1 MCRPRSAPTRPR
13 LCRDAGSSVGAS
25 STGCWAGRC
34 ADAAGTCAGASGR
47 SPDAAAGQG
56 AVRVRADRG
65 RRAAVRGSWGYAP
78 RDATGQCGLAPP
90 RTHSPRTGHPGV
102 VTGSGL
108 STHGEL
114 RPRGAW
120 RHGQQAGGGACQAS
134 GEGGGGETRCVVRV
148 RCRQRG
154 RQSCGM
160 PLILERREHP
170 GTFLGV
176 VCPSERDLNPLAHG
190 FSPCRAYVTGPEG
203 VRLNATMEADHP
215 AKRLRVRVAA
225 RGIAACSSNVSA
237 PGLWPMVRHKAV
249 LER

>member
-1 MCRPRSAPTRPR
+1 
-13 LCRDAGSSVGAS
+13 
-25 STGCWAGRC
+25 
-34 ADAAGTCAGASGR
+34 
-47 SPDAAAGQG
+47 
-56 AVRVRADRG
+56 
-65 RRAAVRGSWGYAP
+65 
-78 RDATGQCGLAPP
+78 
-90 RTHSPRTGHPGV
+90 
-102 VTGSGL
+102 
-108 STHGEL
+108 
-114 RPRGAW
+114 
-120 RHGQQAGGGACQAS
+120 
-134 GEGGGGETRCVVRV
+134 
-148 RCRQRG
+148 
-154 RQSCGM
+154 M

-170 GTFLGV
+170 GTFLGM

>member
-1 MCRPRSAPTRPR
+1 M
-13 LCRDAGSSVGAS
+13 LY
-25 STGCWAGRC
+25 TG
-34 ADAAGTCAGASGR
+34 
-47 SPDAAAGQG
+47 
-56 AVRVRADRG
+56 VRAASRRRG
-65 RRAAVRGSWGYAP
+65 MPGARG
-78 RDATGQCGLAPP
+78 
-90 RTHSPRTGHPGV
+90 H
-102 VTGSGL
+102 
-108 STHGEL
+108 
-114 RPRGAW
+114 
-120 RHGQQAGGGACQAS
+120 AGGGTFC
-134 GEGGGGETRCVVRV
+134 GVRV

-190 FSPCRAYVTGPEG
+190 FSPCRAHVSGPEG

-249 LER
+249 LECEAALCYTYGTIPRSS